1 MKFKLTNSSSFKWEK
16 PLLFIMKTFILL
28 FCTTVFSFTTTNVFS
43 QNTKVV
49 ISNDMYLTI
58 DDVFNLIREQTDFSF
73 LYERDIFKDT
83 PKIYLKKGKI
93 EANKLLEK
101 LIYDKRFKLEL
112 LENNIV
118 VISKKPNIADV
129 QTYEIKGSVFDKE
142 DSLNRSK
149 CYGEGNP
156 QWCSNRF

>member
-73 LYERDIFKDT
+73 LYERDILRI
-83 PKIYLKKGKI
+83 PLKFILRRGK
-93 EANKLLEK
+93 L
-101 LIYDKRFKLEL
+101 RP
-112 LENNIV
+112 
-118 VISKKPNIADV
+118 IS
-129 QTYEIKGSVFDKE
+129 Y
-142 DSLNRSK
+142 
-149 CYGEGNP
+149 
-156 QWCSNRF
+156 

>member
-101 LIYDKRFKLEL
+101 LIYDKQ
-112 LENNIV
+112 I
-118 VISKKPNIADV
+118 
-129 QTYEIKGSVFDKE
+129 
-142 DSLNRSK
+142 
-149 CYGEGNP
+149 
-156 QWCSNRF
+156 